1 MRATRWFLS
10 ASPSERSA
18 RVIRIGAK
26 RRPIPSGA
34 AADAAQLPR
43 DTIPGSGLSLLRKLR
58 LHGGVAGHP
67 LDTYTPKGKTMARA
81 DLILTLIKASRQG
94 DDLQVRKAVEA
105 LAADER
111 AKNHTIL
118 ADRLLAQL
126 QSGNGRHGRQTQL
139 LSRSAAGPLVAET
152 VPARSLEDL
161 ILSAEAAETVRELV
175 AEQHRA
181 DLLRS
186 YNLEPR
192 NRVLL
197 AGPPGNGKTTLAEAL
212 AHALNVPLL
221 VVRYEAVIGSYLG
234 ETAQRIAQVFEH
246 ASSRH
251 CVLFFDEFDSV
262 GKERGDVHETGE
274 IKRVVS
280 SLLLQIDALPSYVVA
295 VAASNHPELLDR
307 AVWRRFQI
315 RLALPGP
322 TQGQIEEWFRRFE
335 KRHGQPLGLSPRSL
349 AQRLRGLSFSEVED
363 FGTDVLRK
371 IVLDQPDADTRGIVE
386 CRLRQWKRRFTLK
399 QPSDRSENA

>member
-1 MRATRWFLS
+1 
-10 ASPSERSA
+10 
-18 RVIRIGAK
+18 
-26 RRPIPSGA
+26 
-34 AADAAQLPR
+34 
-43 DTIPGSGLSLLRKLR
+43 
-58 LHGGVAGHP
+58 
-67 LDTYTPKGKTMARA
+67 MARA

-94 DDLQVRKAVEA
+94 DDVQVRKAVEA

-126 QSGNGRHGRQTQL
+126 QSGNGRHVRQTPL
-139 LSRSAAGPLVAET
+139 LSRSAAGPAET
-152 VPARSLEDL
+152 VPARSLSDL
-161 ILSAEAAETVRELV
+161 ILSAAAEEAVTELV
-175 AEQHRA
+175 SEQHRA

-186 YNLEPR
+186 YSLEPR
-192 NRVLL
+192 SRVLL

-212 AHALNVPLL
+212 AHALNVPFL

-262 GKERGDVHETGE
+262 GKERGDLHETGE

-307 AVWRRFQI
+307 AVWRRFPI
-315 RLALPGP
+315 RLELPAP
-322 TQGQIEEWFRRFE
+322 TQRQIEEWFRRFE
-335 KRHGQPLGLSPRSL
+335 QRHGQTLGLSPRSL
-349 AQRLRGLSFSEVED
+349 AQRLRGLSFSEVGD

-371 IVLDQPDADTRGIVE
+371 IVLDAPEADIKAIVE
-386 CRLRQWKRRFTLK
+386 CRLRQWKRRFTLN
-399 QPSDRSENA
+399 QTSDRAENA

>member
-1 MRATRWFLS
+1 MH
-10 ASPSERSA
+10 
-18 RVIRIGAK
+18 
-26 RRPIPSGA
+26 
-34 AADAAQLPR
+34 PR
-43 DTIPGSGLSLLRKLR
+43 DR
-58 LHGGVAGHP
+58 VAERALG
-67 LDTYTPKGKTMARA
+67 TYTRMGKTMARA

-94 DDLQVRKAVEA
+94 NDVQVRKAVEA

-126 QSGNGRHGRQTQL
+126 QSGNGRHGRQTPL
-139 LSRSAAGPLVAET
+139 LSRSADAPLVAET
-152 VPARSLEDL
+152 VPARSLSDM
-161 ILSAEAAETVRELV
+161 ILSAAAAEALTELV
-175 AEQHRA
+175 SEQHRA

-186 YNLEPR
+186 YSLEPR

-212 AHALNVPLL
+212 AHALNVPFL

-246 ASSRH
+246 AKSRH

-262 GKERGDVHETGE
+262 GKERGDLHETGE

-315 RLALPGP
+315 RLALPAP
-322 TQGQIEEWFRRFE
+322 TQRQIEEWFRRFE
-335 KRHGQPLGLSPRSL
+335 QRHGQPLGLSPRSL

-371 IVLDQPDADTRGIVE
+371 IVLEQPGADIRGVVE
-386 CRLRQWKRRFTLK
+386 CRLRQWKGRFTLD
-399 QPSDRSENA
+399 QNSDRAETA